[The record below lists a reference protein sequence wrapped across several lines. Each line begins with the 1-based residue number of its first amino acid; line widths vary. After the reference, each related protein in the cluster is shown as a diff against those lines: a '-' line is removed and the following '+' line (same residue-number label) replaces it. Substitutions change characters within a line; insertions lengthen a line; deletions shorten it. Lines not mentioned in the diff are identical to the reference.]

1 MTLNR
6 QKLALASAATFGVA
20 YIVCAVFV
28 IVAPDFALRLLGWV
42 AHIVNVDKFAGDT
55 AITFGGLIAGLIQI
69 LVYTYLVAWLFAW
82 FYNRFA
88 GQKA

>member
-20 YIVCAVFV
+20 YVVCVLFV
-28 IVAPDFALRLLGWV
+28 IVAPDLAIRFTGWLFHLL
-42 AHIVNVDKFAGDT
+42 NVEQFAGDVAVT
-55 AITFGGLIAGLIQI
+55 AGGFIGGLVQVVVYAYLI
-69 LVYTYLVAWLFAW
+69 AWLFAW

-88 GQKA
+88 GQKS